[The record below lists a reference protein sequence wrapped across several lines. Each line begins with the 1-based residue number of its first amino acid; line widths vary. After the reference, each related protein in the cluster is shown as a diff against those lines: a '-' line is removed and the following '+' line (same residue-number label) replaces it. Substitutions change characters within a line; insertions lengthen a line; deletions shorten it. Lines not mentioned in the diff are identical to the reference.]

1 MKHFG
6 RLFMV
11 IETKRGRKLLLRVG
25 AVLVTTVAVACFSIR
40 LVPALLSNQN
50 NTALTAAG
58 FIMPDGAVEVM
69 KNGYDDAYFSVSEV
83 EEMVSQASSVPE
95 ITESTVTSE
104 ETVGQSSSE
113 AYVSPE
119 PDYTVY
125 EGTAYPINEMQIAN
139 VGLKYEN
146 ITVRND
152 TDYELDIA
160 QELGL
165 SPDVKIKKDGTPQV
179 LIYHTHTGES
189 FLKTEMPNF
198 YSSLDTRSRDENL
211 NVIAV
216 GNEITKKLEEAG
228 IGVIH
233 DTTIHDD
240 PYTGAYNRSWETI
253 QRNLNENPTI
263 QVTIDVHRDALG
275 GESTRIKPTTVIN
288 GRKAAQIM
296 ILSGYDGDGSL
307 GFPDWELNLRLA
319 LRLQQNCANI
329 EQSFI
334 RPLNFTNSRYNMNAT
349 HGSLLVEFGTEVN
362 TIDEVKYSGQLFGD
376 ALVKTLESLM

>member
-1 MKHFG
+1 
-6 RLFMV
+6 
-11 IETKRGRKLLLRVG
+11 
-25 AVLVTTVAVACFSIR
+25 
-40 LVPALLSNQN
+40 
-50 NTALTAAG
+50 
-58 FIMPDGAVEVM
+58 M

-104 ETVGQSSSE
+104 ETAGQSSSE
-113 AYVSPE
+113 AYVPPE

-253 QRNLNENPTI
+253 QRNLSENPTI

-275 GESTRIKPTTVIN
+275 GESARIKPTTVIN

-319 LRLQQNCANI
+319 LKLQQNCANI